1 MKRNLLTLLIIG
13 TQFAVALAQ
22 TFTFST
28 AKRGPLLGDKHY
40 GIFYEEINHAGDG
53 GLYAELIRN
62 RSFEESG
69 SGPTYWWPIQ
79 NATQSI
85 STSTPMNPSQTRY
98 MKLVMTKAGDGTRNE
113 GFWGI
118 GLKAWT
124 TYKVSFWVRTL
135 NKWDGQLEL
144 SLEKADGTSLGKTT
158 VQVEAATDTEWK
170 KYTATIVSN
179 DNEEKGW
186 FAIRG
191 SKAGTIYLD
200 MVSLFPPTYKNR
212 ENGCRKDLAE
222 MLANIHPSFMR
233 FPGGCFIE
241 GGNRFQWKNTVG
253 PIEERQGIYNS
264 HWGYP
269 ITNGM
274 GFHEFL
280 QLCEDMG
287 TEPLFVVNIGMG
299 HGWYE
304 NYQHLGDYIQE
315 ALDAVEYA
323 NGDVT
328 TRWGRLRAEMGH
340 PEPFNLRMLEIGN
353 ENYNNFLNNN
363 NDQSDHYPER
373 YWQFYQAIK
382 AKYPYITCIG
392 NINWSGDYPTW
403 RCPYPVD
410 LVDEHF
416 YRNPDW
422 FAGMYNHYDNYSRTS
437 HGVYVGEY
445 AVTSDFGGG
454 NGDLRSAL
462 GEAIFMA
469 GMEVNSDVVKMTSYA
484 PIFSNENPGATQWV
498 PDMIHYNSANSFGT
512 PSYWA
517 QQMMASNCGY
527 QNLTWTE
534 QDNSIDTSKGM
545 LALSTWATTAKFD
558 NVVITNASGETVYN
572 TAFDSADDYLQNWQA
587 NGGTWTVADG
597 ALVQSDAQ
605 MTGQCNV
612 LQIPTNNCTIELD
625 ATKTSGDEGFLIA
638 FTYND
643 PANYIW
649 WNIGGWGNTKEAIE
663 QSINGQKTTL
673 ASSEHSIETGRTY
686 HIKIVKQGNN
696 AKCYLDGALVHEVT
710 CKNGG
715 QQLFL
720 CASINKDEN
729 EAIVKI
735 INYNEMPH
743 TITLNFDDAAING
756 NVKTSVMTSND
767 VHAQNTMTQPQNVVP
782 KSGTVTTVKG
792 SKSMEYSVPP
802 YSLNVLRIPLADVQP
817 EALPQATI
825 PIPTVNFTFE
835 QNSVIDES
843 GAYLGTMNGKS
854 RILPFD
860 DGNKAFYN
868 GLTDE
873 SGYLSLDEASTQK
886 VVEIASTG
894 SFSVSM
900 NIMLQEPGNLSS
912 YSWAFALGSGTT
924 NYLAFVNTPN
934 NQNWFAETVRNGTA
948 HLESGSGL
956 QIGQWH
962 NITLTQ
968 QGETQK
974 MYVDGQLRK
983 LLKTSTPITIN
994 SAANKCYFG
1003 KSFFSADPNLVTAWF
1018 DDIKFYSQPITDDEV
1033 VAIWNDTKTKCAHS
1047 QLCIDLYNEYT
1058 ELTLLKSSASKVGLT
1073 DAIKAAVAN
1082 ANTAIRTYNTE
1093 HINNGEVL
1101 DVLRQAKEELLQA
1114 IANEQQHKA
1123 GADEAGQRI
1132 DITSLLINP
1141 DFADGDKGWL
1151 GTTFT
1156 AAPGTVAEQYWK
1168 VFDNYQILQ
1177 FMPAGTYE
1185 LTVNGFYRNGGKEA
1199 AYLAHTKQTET
1210 LRAEYYLKANEGEVC
1225 APLMSLYDE
1234 STNYIHYNYPD
1245 NVQDAERAF
1254 HVANFFQNNIISL
1267 ELQETSNLTVG
1278 LRKRSYVPSDWA
1290 CFDDVR
1296 LFFTPANASAISDI
1310 EQKMYKAGQ
1319 PVRWYTL
1326 DGRPVSTNTQQN
1338 TLRISNQGKKV
1349 MNKH

>member
-1 MKRNLLTLLIIG
+1 MKRSSLTLLIILVS
-13 TQFAVALAQ
+13 FVSALAQ

-69 SGPTYWWPIQ
+69 SPTFWWPIQ

-113 GFWGI
+113 GYWGI

-124 TYKVSFWVRTL
+124 THKVSFWVRTL
-135 NKWDGQLEL
+135 NRWDGQLEL
-144 SLEKADGTSLGKTT
+144 SFEKADGTSLGKTT
-158 VQVEAATDTEWK
+158 VQIEAAADTEWK
-170 KYTATIVSN
+170 KYTATLVST
-179 DNEEKGW
+179 DNEEQGW

-200 MVSLFPPTYKNR
+200 MVSVFPPTYKNR

-222 MLANIHPSFMR
+222 MLANIHPRFMR

-241 GGNRFQWKNTVG
+241 GGNRFQWKNSVG
-253 PIEERQGIYNS
+253 PIEQRQGIYNS

-287 TEPLFVVNIGMG
+287 TEPLFVVNIGLG

-353 ENYNNFLNNN
+353 ENYNNSLNSNS
-363 NDQSDHYPER
+363 DQSDHYPER

-382 AKYPYITCIG
+382 AKYPYMTCIG

-403 RCPYPVD
+403 RCPYPTD

-416 YRNPDW
+416 YRNPGW

-484 PIFSNENPGATQWV
+484 PIFSNEGQGATQWV
-498 PDMIHYNSANSFGT
+498 PDMIHYNSARSFGT

-517 QQMMASNCGY
+517 QQMMASNCGF

-534 QDNSIDTSKGM
+534 QGNSADLYQGK
-545 LALSTWATTAKFD
+545 LALSTWATTAQFD
-558 NVVITNASGETVYN
+558 NVVITNANGETIYSS
-572 TAFDSADDYLQNWQA
+572 TFDDTDDYTQNWKA
-587 NGGTWTVADG
+587 NGGTWSVNNGVLT
-597 ALVQSDAQ
+597 QSDAK

-612 LQIPTNNCTIELD
+612 LQLPTPDCTIELD
-625 ATKTSGDEGFLIA
+625 ATKTGGDEGFLIA
-638 FTYND
+638 FAYND
-643 PANYIW
+643 PSNYIW
-649 WNIGGWGNTKEAIE
+649 WNIGGWGNTQEAIE
-663 QSINGQKTTL
+663 LSTNGMKTNL
-673 ASSEHSIETGRTY
+673 ASSSHSIETGKSY
-686 HIKIVKQGNN
+686 HIKVVKNGNS
-696 AKCYLDGALVHEVT
+696 AKCYLDGKLMHEVT
-710 CKNGG
+710 FNSDARK
-715 QQLFL
+715 LFL
-720 CASINKDEN
+720 CASLNEQED

-735 INYNEMPH
+735 INYGESSH
-743 TITLNFDDAAING
+743 DVTLNFEDAAING
-756 NVKTSVMTSND
+756 NAQTIVMSHND
-767 VHAQNTMTQPQNVVP
+767 IHAQNTMAAPTNVVP
-782 KSGTVTTVKG
+782 KKGTATAVKG
-792 SKSMEYSVPP
+792 SKSMLYTVVP
-802 YSLNVLRIPLADVQP
+802 YSLNVLHIPLAQVQP
-817 EALPQATI
+817 EAVPQATI
-825 PIPTVNFTFE
+825 PTAAVTFNFDQDNVSDQGNTC
-835 QNSVIDES
+835 N
-843 GAYLGTMNGKS
+843 GTMYGKS
-854 RILPFD
+854 RIMPLD
-860 DGNKAFYN
+860 DGNKAFYTGQTGEN
-868 GLTDE
+868 GYIALN
-873 SGYLSLDEASTQK
+873 EASAK
-886 VVEIASTG
+886 KLAELASTG
-894 SFSVSM
+894 QFSVSM
-900 NIMLQEPGNLSS
+900 NILLQEPGNLAS
-912 YSWAFALGSGTT
+912 YAWAMALGSGTT
-924 NYLAFVNTPN
+924 HYLAFVNTPN

-956 QIGQWH
+956 QIGKWH

-968 QGETQK
+968 QGTTQK

-983 LLKTSTPITIN
+983 QLQTSTPITV
-994 SAANKCYFG
+994 STTANKFYLG
-1003 KSFFSADPNLVTAWF
+1003 RSFFSADAYMATAWF
-1018 DDIKFYSQPITDDEV
+1018 DDLKFFDQPINDDEV
-1033 VAIWNDTKTKCAHS
+1033 VAIWHDTQSKSASS
-1047 QLCIDLYNEYT
+1047 QLCNDLYAEHA
-1058 ELTLLKSSASKVGLT
+1058 ELVSLKTLATKIGLT
-1073 DAIKAAVAN
+1073 DAIREATSTADAALA
-1082 ANTAIRTYNTE
+1082 TYNNQHTD
-1093 HINNGEVL
+1093 NDEVL
-1101 DVLRQAKEELLQA
+1101 AALRLAREQLQEA
-1114 IANEQQHKA
+1114 IANEQQHKM
-1123 GADEAGQRI
+1123 GADLAGQRI
-1132 DITSLLINP
+1132 DITSLLTNP
-1141 DFADGDKGWL
+1141 DFAG
-1151 GTTFT
+1151 GTTGWQGTTLT
-1156 AAPGTVAEQYWK
+1156 AAPGTVAEQYFK

-1177 FMPAGTYE
+1177 NMPVGTYE
-1185 LTVNGFYRNGGKEA
+1185 LSVKGFYRNGGKEA
-1199 AYLAHTKQTET
+1199 AYLAHTKQTEK
-1210 LRAEYYLKANEGEVC
+1210 LSAEYYLQSDDNEVC
-1225 APLMSLYDE
+1225 APFMSLYDE
-1234 STNYIHYNYPD
+1234 STNYVHYNYPD
-1245 NVQDAERAF
+1245 NVQDAEKAF
-1254 HVANFFQNNIISL
+1254 HVSNFFQNDIISL
-1267 ELQETSNLTVG
+1267 DMTETSNLTVG

-1296 LFFTPANASAISDI
+1296 LFFIPSKATAINDI
-1310 EQKMYKAGQ
+1310 EQKMSDSNL
-1319 PVRWYTL
+1319 PIRWYTP
-1326 DGRPVSTNTQQN
+1326 DGRPINPNTQQIP
-1338 TLRISNQGKKV
+1338 LRISNQGKKV
-1349 MNKH
+1349 VKN